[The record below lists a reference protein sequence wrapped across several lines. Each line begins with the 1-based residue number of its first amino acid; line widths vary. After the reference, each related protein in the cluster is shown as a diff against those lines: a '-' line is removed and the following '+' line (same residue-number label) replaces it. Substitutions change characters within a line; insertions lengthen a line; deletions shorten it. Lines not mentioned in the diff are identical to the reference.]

1 MLRVLCVID
10 SLGPSGAERST
21 LALVE
26 PLRSRG
32 IDVEIAHFGSTD
44 QPEAEGNVRVIV
56 HRMTGGGRTARARAV
71 RRVVRAVG
79 PDLVHTTLFESDLA
93 GRVAARSLGVPIVSS
108 LVNMAY
114 GPEQRAALDV
124 SPWKLRAAQ
133 LADAATARACVR
145 IHAISHAVAEVMG
158 RRLRLDRQRI
168 DVVPRGRN
176 EGELGRRTPERRAAA
191 RARLGLDDDTFA
203 VLAVGR
209 QEPQKGLDVLIRA
222 TPQVAER
229 VPTMEVLL
237 AGRPGSDTGR
247 LRGIAASVPP
257 GPEVRM
263 LGRRDD
269 VADLMAAADVFV
281 FPSRW
286 EGFGGVL
293 VEALALEVPIVATGI
308 PTSREI
314 LRDDEGRLADLVPT
328 DSPEALAD
336 AVVAVHDAPEQM
348 RARTVRGR
356 RHFEAQYTVDAVADG
371 MAAFYRRSTGRT

>member
-1 MLRVLCVID
+1 MID

-44 QPEAEGNVRVIV
+44 QPEAEGNVPVIL
-56 HRMTGGGRTARARAV
+56 HRMTGAGRTARTRAV

-93 GRVAARSLGVPIVSS
+93 GRAAARSLGVPVVSS

-133 LADAATARACVR
+133 LADAATARGCVR

-209 QEPQKGLDVLIRA
+209 QEPQKGLDVLLRA
-222 TPQVAER
+222 TPQVAKR

-348 RARTVRGR
+348 WARTVRGR
-356 RHFEAQYTVDAVADG
+356 RHFETQYTVDAVADG